1 MNSVAS
7 LALAAVERGREL
19 LNHVDYR
26 LVETAADREL
36 VYRLRYKAYL
46 HEGAIAPR
54 DDNRVTDRFDEMPN
68 SWVFGVYYDGVLASS
83 IRISVATTD
92 SPISPGVEAFP
103 EVLEPELKKG
113 KTIVDPTR
121 FVADPVRARHIR
133 ELPYLTV
140 RLAYVAC
147 NHFEAD
153 LGLATVRPEHTAFY
167 RRVFLHDVIAA
178 PRLPPGM
185 IKPVCLMA
193 TQARKVSERIY
204 QRYPYFHAT
213 LFERRMLFERRQ
225 PLTVA
230 PTLQAEASDAGLA
243 NVKRQPSQ
251 SSRR

>member
-1 MNSVAS
+1 MNSAAS
-7 LALAAVERGREL
+7 LALVAIERGREL
-19 LNHVDYR
+19 LNHFDYR
-26 LVETAADREL
+26 LAETGAEREQI
-36 VYRLRYKAYL
+36 YRLRYKAYL

-54 DDNRVTDRFDEMPN
+54 DDQLVTDRFDDLPN

-83 IRISVATTD
+83 IRISVATPEN
-92 SPISPGVEAFP
+92 PISPSVEAFP
-103 EVLEPELKKG
+103 DVLEPELKKG

-147 NHFEAD
+147 KHFDAD

-167 RRVFLHDVIAA
+167 RRVFLHEVIAP

-193 TQARKVSERIY
+193 TQAREVSDRIY
-204 QRYPYFHAT
+204 KRYPYFDAT
-213 LFERRMLFERRQ
+213 LFERRKLFERRH
-225 PLTVA
+225 PVA
-230 PTLQAEASDAGLA
+230 LAPALSPEAADSGLA
-243 NVKRQPSQ
+243 RAKR
-251 SSRR
+251 